1 MPYLFNALFFLFISL
16 FVSFNYTFSILFCK
30 LIQYEMKKDLHT
42 QYINSYKVFIIFY
55 YYMLRFL

>member
-1 MPYLFNALFFLFISL
+1 MPYLFNALFFLFVSL

-42 QYINSYKVFIIFY
+42 Q
-55 YYMLRFL
+55 